1 MRIVALSD
9 QHGFLPDVPPCDL
22 LTVAGDVCPDRFGP
36 FMAVHDPYQ
45 QQAWFDRTV
54 RPWLAATPA
63 THKLL
68 TWGNHDWCGQMCSFR
83 SDTPA
88 HARSTDLQILVD
100 EGTSVSSAGGA
111 GREMSVWA
119 TPWSD
124 PFMRWAFM
132 KRPSDLERVYAAIP
146 DGIDVLVSHQ
156 PPYGYGDSTL
166 DVDSRHLEHVG
177 SRELLVAIERVRP
190 EGRDLWACSRR
201 LRPLRAS
208 GHSDLQRQRRRRE
221 LPARQHADGH
231 RPAGR
236 LKNVT
241 VKCSGF
247 CAVH

>member
-22 LTVAGDVCPDRFGP
+22 LIVAGDVCPDRFGP

-68 TWGNHDWCGQMCSFR
+68 TWGNHDWCGQMCSSARTRLPTRDRPISR
-83 SDTPA
+83 SSWTKGRRCRPRD
-88 HARSTDLQILVD
+88 
-100 EGTSVSSAGGA
+100 A

-119 TPWSD
+119 TPWSN

-146 DGIDVLVSHQ
+146 EDIDILVSHQ
-156 PPYGYGDSTL
+156 PPYGYGDSTFDL
-166 DVDSRHLEHVG
+166 DSRRVEHVG

-190 EGRDLWACSRR
+190 RVVICGHVHGGFGRYEHRGIPIYNVSVVDESYRLVNAPTVIDL
-201 LRPLRAS
+201 P
-208 GHSDLQRQRRRRE
+208 D
-221 LPARQHADGH
+221 
-231 RPAGR
+231 
-236 LKNVT
+236 V
-241 VKCSGF
+241 
-247 CAVH
+247 